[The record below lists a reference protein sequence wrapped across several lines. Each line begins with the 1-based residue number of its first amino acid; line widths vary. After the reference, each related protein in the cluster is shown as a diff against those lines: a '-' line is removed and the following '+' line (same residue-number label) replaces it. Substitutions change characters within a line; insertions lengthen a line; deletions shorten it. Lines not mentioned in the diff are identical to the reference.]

1 MCEIPNSCSS
11 GNRTL
16 RNLSFNW
23 ALKERRWYV
32 VANLEI
38 GKVLTNEKTLV
49 AEVFLRSK
57 SCRI

>member
-11 GNRTL
+11 GNSTL
-16 RNLSFNW
+16 RNLSFNR
-23 ALKERRWYV
+23 ALKERGWYF

-38 GKVLTNEKTLV
+38 GKVLTNKKTLV
-49 AEVFLRSK
+49 AEVFLGSK

>member
-11 GNRTL
+11 GNSTL
-16 RNLSFNW
+16 HNLSFNR
-23 ALKERRWYV
+23 ALKERGWYF

-38 GKVLTNEKTLV
+38 GKVLTNEKILV
-49 AEVFLRSK
+49 AEVFLGSK

>member
-11 GNRTL
+11 GNSTL
-16 RNLSFNW
+16 RNLNFNR
-23 ALKERRWYV
+23 ALKESRWYF

-38 GKVLTNEKTLV
+38 GKVLTNEETLV
-49 AEVFLRSK
+49 AEVFLGSK